1 MRPPAAGKR
10 IGRSVRPILLNLLV
24 AAFAILTTIPLV
36 WMVSVSLMPGGEAN
50 RFPPPFPPSRI
61 SFEHYRDLLAG
72 RWIDGVHFDYRILP
86 AFGNSLALASL
97 STAFSLCLTIPAGY
111 AFAKLR
117 FPGRTQAFR
126 LLLAAAVIPAQVA
139 MLPQFLM
146 LQQIGLVNTYAGAM
160 LPQLA
165 GIYATLYTRQS
176 VLGIPDEMLDA
187 ARVDGASE
195 WQVFWRIVV
204 PLLRPVIVTLG
215 LFAFL
220 SSWGDFLWPLII
232 LTDQMSYTLP
242 VALAAISRE
251 HAQDGELMMA
261 GAVLTTL
268 PVLLIY
274 LALQRYYIAGLLGGG
289 VKG

>member
-1 MRPPAAGKR
+1 MGVIRL
-10 IGRSVRPILLNLLV
+10 RPILLNLAV
-24 AAFAILTTIPLV
+24 AAFAILTTIPLL

-50 RFPPPFPPSRI
+50 RFPPPFLPSHI
-61 SFEHYRDLLAG
+61 TFEHYRDLLFG
-72 RWIDGVHFDYRILP
+72 RWVEGAHFDYRIIP
-86 AFGNSLALASL
+86 ALVNSLVLASL
-97 STAFSLCLTIPAGY
+97 ATVISLCLTIPAGY
-111 AFAKLR
+111 AFAKLHFR
-117 FPGRTQAFR
+117 GRARALQ

-139 MLPQFLM
+139 MLPQFLL
-146 LQQIGLVNTYAGAM
+146 LQKLGLVNTYLGAM

-195 WQVFWRIVV
+195 WQIFVRVVV

-220 SSWGDFLWPLII
+220 ASWGDFLWPLII

-261 GAVLTTL
+261 GAVVTTL
-268 PVLLIY
+268 PVLLIF
-274 LALQRYYIAGLLGGG
+274 LALQRYYISGLLGGG